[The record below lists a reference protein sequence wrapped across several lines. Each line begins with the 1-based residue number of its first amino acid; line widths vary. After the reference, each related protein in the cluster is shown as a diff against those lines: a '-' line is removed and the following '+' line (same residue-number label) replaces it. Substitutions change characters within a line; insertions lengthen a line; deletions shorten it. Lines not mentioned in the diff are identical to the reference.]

1 MRTLVLIIAL
11 AVSTPAMAFEGEI
24 QLKGTDAG
32 ASGLEAMKVLVSKD
46 GDVSMEMITK
56 GSDGA
61 TRNVTYL
68 KPSNGRYNYMLDHKR
83 KLALQVPKD
92 TFDGVAKSSQ
102 PDTELEN
109 ANLEVEKLGHESVAG
124 HATRH
129 IRITD
134 KDTGDISELWLSDK
148 YSARLWSQVMGFGD
162 NTSNDPM
169 ESWNKAAAK
178 FGFKPGFP
186 MKVVNRDRRGTQSS
200 LEVVKIAARKV
211 AGESFFLPADY
222 DVREMHRPSGGAN
235 GTPVEAPTTGRV
247 DEKTRDE

>member
-32 ASGLEAMKVLVSKD
+32 ASGLAAMKVLVSKN

-61 TRNVTYL
+61 TRDVGYL
-68 KPSNGRYNYMLDHKR
+68 KPSKGRYNYMLDHKR

-92 TFDGVAKSSQ
+92 AFDEVAKSSQ

-109 ANLEVEKLGHESVAG
+109 ANLEVEKLGHETVAG

-134 KDTGDISELWLSDK
+134 KDTGDVSELWLSDK
-148 YSARLWSQVMGFGD
+148 YSAQLWSQVMGFGD
-162 NTSNDPM
+162 DTSSDPM
-169 ESWNKAAAK
+169 ESWNRAAAK
-178 FGFKPGFP
+178 LGFKPGFP
-186 MKVVNRDRRGTQSS
+186 MKVVNRDRRGTQSG
-200 LEVVKIAARKV
+200 LEVVRIAAKKV
-211 AGESFFLPADY
+211 DGESFFLPADY
-222 DVREMHRPSGGAN
+222 DVQEMHRPAGGAN
-235 GTPVEAPTTGRV
+235 DTPVEAPTKG
-247 DEKTRDE
+247 E